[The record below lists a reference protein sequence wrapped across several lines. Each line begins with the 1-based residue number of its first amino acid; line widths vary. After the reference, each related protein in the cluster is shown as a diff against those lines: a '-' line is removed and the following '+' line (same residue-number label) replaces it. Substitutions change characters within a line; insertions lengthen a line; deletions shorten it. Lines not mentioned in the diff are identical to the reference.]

1 MVSFIFSFCYTC
13 FPFVLKRDRIL
24 ITLGS
29 ISMDGLNVNLVCGR
43 LGNTLCVLLGVKCS
57 HTGHPLPHRL
67 TYFFYSGET
76 GPSELYSILTI
87 LTRWKSFRIR
97 TSFIKDLDP
106 LERIG
111 ELWPLSGEDWLLLQ
125 LTRIGYNFL
134 SSGDYDPPRGLGGGM
149 APSLERIDLS
159 FSLGTLT
166 WIGLVC
172 RLDLCDYF
180 FLEHFAPNP
189 LSHKLVSV

>member
-1 MVSFIFSFCYTC
+1 MSIL
-13 FPFVLKRDRIL
+13 FV
-24 ITLGS
+24 
-29 ISMDGLNVNLVCGR
+29 VR
-43 LGNTLCVLLGVKCS
+43 LGNTLCVFWGMKCS

-67 TYFFYSGET
+67 TYFFYSGGT
-76 GPSELYSILTI
+76 GSSELYNIVTI
-87 LTRWKSFRIR
+87 STRWKSFRIR

-111 ELWPLSGEDWLLLQ
+111 ELWTLSGEDWLLLQ
-125 LTRIGYNFL
+125 LTRIGYNYL
-134 SSGDYDPPRGLGGGM
+134 SSGDYDPQRGLGGM
-149 APSLERIDLS
+149 APSLETIDLS

-180 FLEHFAPNP
+180 FSGALCPQPFIPQTCLCVIFAV
-189 LSHKLVSV
+189 LGLGALIVLLCMYQ

>member
-1 MVSFIFSFCYTC
+1 MVSFTYLSAIHV
-13 FPFVLKRDRIL
+13 PLFVLVRNRIL

-134 SSGDYDPPRGLGGGM
+134 SSGDYDTRRGLGGVWPPPWRGLTSPSAL
-149 APSLERIDLS
+149 APL
-159 FSLGTLT
+159 LG
-166 WIGLVC
+166 
-172 RLDLCDYF
+172 
-180 FLEHFAPNP
+180 
-189 LSHKLVSV
+189 

>member
-1 MVSFIFSFCYTC
+1 M
-13 FPFVLKRDRIL
+13 LKRDRIL

-87 LTRWKSFRIR
+87 LTR
-97 TSFIKDLDP
+97 
-106 LERIG
+106 
-111 ELWPLSGEDWLLLQ
+111 
-125 LTRIGYNFL
+125 
-134 SSGDYDPPRGLGGGM
+134 
-149 APSLERIDLS
+149 
-159 FSLGTLT
+159 
-166 WIGLVC
+166 
-172 RLDLCDYF
+172 
-180 FLEHFAPNP
+180 
-189 LSHKLVSV
+189 